1 MRLRRRQ
8 FQQLAM
14 GALALP
20 AVSRAGAQTYP
31 AQPVRLMVGFAS
43 GQAIDILARMIG
55 QSLGEQ
61 FSQQVI
67 VENKPG
73 AGGNIAAE
81 QVARATPDGHAAGD
95 RRQQPDQHHA
105 LRQARLRSVA
115 RLRAGG
121 RHLPV
126 SYTHLTLPTI
136 LRV

>member
-8 FQQLAM
+8 FQKVAA

-20 AVSRAGAQTYP
+20 AVSQVHAQAYP
-31 AQPVRLMVGFAS
+31 AQPVRLMVGFAA

-55 QSLGEQ
+55 QSLSEQ

-81 QVARATPDGHAAGD
+81 QVARATCSAC
-95 RRQQPDQHHA
+95 
-105 LRQARLRSVA
+105 LL
-115 RLRAGG
+115 
-121 RHLPV
+121 
-126 SYTHLTLPTI
+126 YTSPSP
-136 LRV
+136 RDS